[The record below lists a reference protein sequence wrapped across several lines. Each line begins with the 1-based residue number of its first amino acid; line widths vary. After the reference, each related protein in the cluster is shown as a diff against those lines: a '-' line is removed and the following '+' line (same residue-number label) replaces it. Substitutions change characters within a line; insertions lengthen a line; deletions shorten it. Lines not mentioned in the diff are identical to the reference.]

1 MPPTKKNLIF
11 SQLKVGIFAL
21 AALAVLGLLIL
32 NSTGDFNPFQKKL
45 RFKARFASADGL
57 REGGQVQFAGVNIGK
72 VEAVRFLPPDSAEA
86 EKLEAIL
93 SVVTTLD
100 GTPITERIRTDST
113 AQLIATSVVGN
124 DKMIN
129 ITPGTVKGN
138 AVSENHVL
146 ESTTAISINQLTQT
160 GNDLLGQINKLAIPT
175 NEILNKANRG
185 EGTLGKIINDQS
197 LYTGLDATIGEAKL
211 TMLKIQTILEQV
223 KSGNGTAGKLLN
235 DPEIYNNLNKTILQ
249 LEAMSKDLRAGK
261 GTAGKLLTDEALY
274 NEIKNTLTDVK
285 GSIARVNGI
294 ADDVKV
300 MTKELNEGKGTAGK
314 FLKDE
319 KIYNEA
325 TVAIGKFNTMADK
338 IDLMITDLQAGKGTA
353 GKILKDET
361 LYNNINQTTANVNQL
376 SSEATKMI
384 YDFRQNPKKYLTI
397 QFKLF

>member
-1 MPPTKKNLIF
+1 MPVSKKNLVF
-11 SQLKVGIFAL
+11 SQLKVGVFAL

-32 NSTGDFNPFQKKL
+32 NSTGDFNPFQKKMHL
-45 RFKARFASADGL
+45 KARFASADGL
-57 REGGQVQFAGVNIGK
+57 REGGEVQFAGVHIGK
-72 VEAVRFLPPDSAEA
+72 VEAVRFLPPDSPET

-138 AVSENHVL
+138 SVSENHVL
-146 ESTTAISINQLTQT
+146 ESSTAISINQLTQT
-160 GNDLLGQINKLAIPT
+160 GNDLLEQINKLSIPA

-197 LYTGLDATIGEAKL
+197 LYNGLDATVGEAKL

-235 DPEIYNNLNKTILQ
+235 DPALYNSLNKTIAQ
-249 LEAMSKDLRAGK
+249 LEGISTDLRAGK
-261 GTAGKLLTDEALY
+261 GTAGKFLTDEALY
-274 NEIKNTLTDVK
+274 NDVRATLVDVK
-285 GSIARVNGI
+285 ASIARVNGI
-294 ADDVKV
+294 ADDVKL
-300 MTKELNEGKGTAGK
+300 MTKDLNDGKGTAGK
-314 FLKDE
+314 FLKDD
-319 KIYNEA
+319 KIYNDA
-325 TVAIGKFNTMADK
+325 TVALGKFNTLAEK
-338 IDLMITDLQAGKGTA
+338 LDLMLNDLQAGKGTA

-361 LYNNINQTTANVNQL
+361 LYNNINQTTSNVNQL

>member
-1 MPPTKKNLIF
+1 MAKTGKNLLF

-32 NSTGDFNPFQKKL
+32 NSTGDFNPFQKKIRL
-45 RFKARFASADGL
+45 KARFATADGL
-57 REGGQVQFAGVNIGK
+57 REGGQVHLAGVNIGK
-72 VEAVRFLPPDSAEA
+72 VESVRFLPPDSPET

-138 AVSENHVL
+138 SVSENHVL
-146 ESTTAISINQLTQT
+146 PSSTAISINQLTQT
-160 GNDLLGQINKLAIPT
+160 GNDLLGQINKLAIPA
-175 NEILNKANRG
+175 NEILNKANQG

-197 LYTGLDATIGEAKL
+197 LYKNLDATVGEAKL

-223 KSGNGTAGKLLN
+223 KSGNGSAGKLLN
-235 DPEIYNNLNKTILQ
+235 DPELYNNLNNTITQ
-249 LEAMSKDLRAGK
+249 LEGMSKDLRAGK
-261 GTAGKLLTDEALY
+261 GTAGKFLTDEALY
-274 NEIKNTLTDVK
+274 NDMRQTLKDVK
-285 GSIARVNGI
+285 ASMDRVNVI
-294 ADDVKV
+294 ADDVKL
-300 MTKELNEGKGTAGK
+300 MTKDLNEGKGTAGK

-319 KIYNEA
+319 KLYNDA
-325 TVAIGKFNTMADK
+325 TIAIGKFNTMADK
-338 IDLMITDLQAGKGTA
+338 FDLMLNDLQAGKGTA